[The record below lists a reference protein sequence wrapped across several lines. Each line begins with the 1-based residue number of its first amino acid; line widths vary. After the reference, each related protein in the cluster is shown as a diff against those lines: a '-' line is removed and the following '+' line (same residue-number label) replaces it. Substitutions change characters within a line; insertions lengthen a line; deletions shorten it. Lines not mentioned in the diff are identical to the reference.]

1 MANHLCVCS
10 VDRCRAERRNLTHWS
25 VAAPWSRLSR
35 PPGDGSSSPPAPHT
49 LSCSLAGNIQNR
61 CGTERSLKKHAVTFT
76 FPSSHWVRGGPCQS
90 QDTQTH
96 TTHSHTHTLGLWSLD
111 THKREACN
119 LHSERPGWNP
129 ESCCYDTIAPTTVLK
144 FIPVIVIQCARTGR
158 QFLRDSVISPVEAEG
173 AFPQA

>member
-1 MANHLCVCS
+1 MVNHLCVCS
-10 VDRCRAERRNLTHWS
+10 FDRCRAERRNLTHWS

-49 LSCSLAGNIQNR
+49 LSCSPAGNIQNR

-90 QDTQTH
+90 QGTH
-96 TTHSHTHTLGLWSLD
+96 TTHSHTHTLGLRSLD
-111 THKREACN
+111 THK
-119 LHSERPGWNP
+119 ERPAWNP
-129 ESCCYDTIAPTTVLK
+129 ESSCYDTIASTTVLK